1 MDVLHAQVQQS
12 QENDDGLLLVPGD
25 IESNR
30 QLVNIVESKHLFEFQ
45 GNDRQRIGVVALPG
59 VQNSRNT
66 ADIAQLQFIIA
77 ILRAARRKNHRVL
90 RELLRKLGVVF
101 SGLHTSVT
109 AGHNKELFDRTGF
122 DGIDDLVCQ
131 SHHLIMGKAADNAA
145 SLNFIRCRKSL
156 GKRDDLGKVLFA
168 VLISFNM
175 LAAGIAGGTRGKDS
189 APDLLTSWRDDAV
202 GSKEDGAMEGDK
214 FLKLLPPCIAVV
226 SGKVVVFF
234 ESRVIMGRQHLA
246 VGIHIH
252 ASTFGLLQKLLQIG
266 QVVTGNQDRRIFS
279 DADID
284 LGDFRIA
291 EP

>member
-1 MDVLHAQVQQS
+1 
-12 QENDDGLLLVPGD
+12 
-25 IESNR
+25 
-30 QLVNIVESKHLFEFQ
+30 
-45 GNDRQRIGVVALPG
+45 
-59 VQNSRNT
+59 
-66 ADIAQLQFIIA
+66 
-77 ILRAARRKNHRVL
+77 
-90 RELLRKLGVVF
+90 
-101 SGLHTSVT
+101 
-109 AGHNKELFDRTGF
+109 
-122 DGIDDLVCQ
+122 
-131 SHHLIMGKAADNAA
+131 
-145 SLNFIRCRKSL
+145 
-156 GKRDDLGKVLFA
+156 
-168 VLISFNM
+168 
-175 LAAGIAGGTRGKDS
+175 
-189 APDLLTSWRDDAV
+189 
-202 GSKEDGAMEGDK
+202 MEGDK